1 MKVKKAVIPAAGFG
15 TRMLPAAKSVPKE
28 MICIAGRPAI
38 HYIVKEAVESGIEDI
53 LIIVS
58 RGKTA
63 IEDYFDYSP
72 ELEERL
78 ERSGKTQQRDEL
90 RAIADMANITFTRQ
104 KELLGLGHAIMQAK
118 RFTGEE
124 PFAVL
129 LGDDIMRSEGKPVT
143 GQLIEKAEE
152 YSCSC
157 VGVKQVMSEEISK
170 YCSLGV
176 SPVADGLFDVSS
188 LIEKPKLEQIIS
200 NYAILGRYIL
210 THGIYEMLENAK
222 PGFGG
227 EIQLTDGLNALCK
240 KERMLALDFEGK
252 RFDSGNICGYME
264 ASIRFALDNPD
275 VSGWL
280 KNYMKGL
287 EL

>member
-38 HYIVKEAVESGIEDI
+38 HYIVKEAVDSGIEDI
-53 LIIVS
+53 LIITS
-58 RGKTA
+58 RGKSA

-72 ELEERL
+72 ELEDRL
-78 ERSGKTQQRDEL
+78 EKSGKTELRREL
-90 RAIADMANITFTRQ
+90 RAIADMANITFIRQ
-104 KELLGLGHAIMQAK
+104 KELRGLGHAVMHA
-118 RFTGEE
+118 RGFTGDE

-129 LGDDIMRSEGKPVT
+129 LGDDIMRSDVPVT
-143 GQLIEKAEE
+143 KQLADNAEK
-152 YSCSC
+152 YGCSC
-157 VGVKQVMSEEISK
+157 VGVKYVETPEISK
-170 YCSLGV
+170 YCTLGV
-176 SPVADGLFDVSS
+176 EPVEDRLFNVNQ
-188 LIEKPKLEQIIS
+188 LIEKPTPDKLLS
-200 NYAILGRYIL
+200 NYAILGRYVL
-210 THGIYEMLENAK
+210 TSGIYDLLENAK

-227 EIQLTDGLNALCK
+227 EIQLTDALNLLCQ
-240 KERMLALDFEGK
+240 KERLLALDFEGK

-264 ASIRFALDNPD
+264 ASIQLALENPE

-287 EL
+287 SL

>member
-28 MICIAGRPAI
+28 MICIAGKPAI
-38 HYIVKEAVESGIEDI
+38 HYIVKEAVDAGIEDI
-53 LIIVS
+53 LIITS

-72 ELEERL
+72 ELEMRL
-78 ERSGKTQQRDEL
+78 ERSGKLEL
-90 RAIADMANITFTRQ
+90 IEELHAIADMANITFIRQ
-104 KELLGLGHAIMQAK
+104 KELKGLGHAVMHA
-118 RFTGEE
+118 RSFTGDE

-129 LGDDIMRSEGKPVT
+129 LGDDIMRSETPVT
-143 GQLIEKAEE
+143 KQLVEQAEK

-157 VGVKQVMSEEISK
+157 VGVKKVETSEISK
-170 YCSLGV
+170 YCYLGV
-176 SPVADGLFDVSS
+176 KALGDSLFDVQE
-188 LIEKPKLEQIIS
+188 LIEKPTPDKVLS
-200 NYAILGRYIL
+200 NYAILGRYVL
-210 THGIYEMLENAK
+210 TSGIYELLENAK

-227 EIQLTDGLNALCK
+227 EIQLTDALNLLCR
-240 KERMLALDFEGK
+240 KERMLALEFEGE

-264 ASIRFALDNPD
+264 ASIQLALANPEISD
-275 VSGWL
+275 WL

-287 EL
+287 DI

>member
-38 HYIVKEAVESGIEDI
+38 HYIVKEAVDSGIEDI
-53 LIIVS
+53 LIITS

-72 ELEERL
+72 ELEFRL
-78 ERSGKTQQRDEL
+78 EKSGKTDLLNEIHE
-90 RAIADMANITFTRQ
+90 IAEMANITFIRQ
-104 KELLGLGHAIMQAK
+104 KELKGLGHAVMHAK
-118 RFTGEE
+118 SFTGDE

-129 LGDDIMRSEGKPVT
+129 LGDDIMRSDVPVT
-143 GQLIEKAEE
+143 KQLIENAEK
-152 YSCSC
+152 YDCSC
-157 VGVKQVMSEEISK
+157 VGVKSVETSEISK
-170 YCSLGV
+170 YSSLAVEPV
-176 SPVADGLFDVSS
+176 SDRLFDVKK
-188 LIEKPKLEQIIS
+188 LIEKPSPDKVLS
-200 NYAILGRYIL
+200 NYAILGRYVL
-210 THGIYEMLENAK
+210 TGEIYSFLENAE

-227 EIQLTDGLNALCK
+227 EIQLTDALNMLCN
-240 KERMLALDFEGK
+240 KERMLALEFDGE

-264 ASIRFALDNPD
+264 ASIQLALANPE
-275 VSGWL
+275 VSEWL

-287 EL
+287 AL

>member
-1 MKVKKAVIPAAGFG
+1 MKVRKAVIPAAGFG

-38 HYIVKEAVESGIEDI
+38 HYIVKEAVDSGIEDI
-53 LIIVS
+53 LIITS

-72 ELEERL
+72 ELEFRL
-78 ERSGKTQQRDEL
+78 EKSGKTEL
-90 RAIADMANITFTRQ
+90 INEIHNIADMANITFIRQ
-104 KELLGLGHAIMQAK
+104 KELKGLGHAVMHA
-118 RFTGEE
+118 RSFTGDE

-129 LGDDIMRSEGKPVT
+129 LGDDIMRSNVPVT
-143 GQLIEKAEE
+143 KQLIANAEK
-152 YSCSC
+152 YGCSC
-157 VGVKQVMSEEISK
+157 VGVKNVETSEISK
-170 YCSLGV
+170 YCSLAV
-176 SPVADGLFDVSS
+176 ESIENGLFDVKR
-188 LIEKPKLEQIIS
+188 LIEKPTPDKVLS
-200 NYAILGRYIL
+200 NYAILGRYVL
-210 THGIYEMLENAK
+210 TSEVYSFLENAE

-227 EIQLTDGLNALCK
+227 EIQLTDALNKLCNR
-240 KERMLALDFEGK
+240 ERMLAFEFEGD

-264 ASIRFALDNPD
+264 ASIQLALANPE
-275 VSGWL
+275 VSEWL

>member
-1 MKVKKAVIPAAGFG
+1 MRVRKAVIPAAGFG

-78 ERSGKTQQRDEL
+78 ERSGKTELRDEL

-118 RFTGEE
+118 SFTGDE

-129 LGDDIMRSEGKPVT
+129 LGDDIMRSEKKPVT
-143 GQLIEKAEE
+143 GQLIEAAEK

-157 VGVKQVMSEEISK
+157 VGVKEVPSSEISK
-170 YCSLGV
+170 YCTLGV
-176 SPVADGLFDVSS
+176 SPVSDGLFDVSR
-188 LIEKPKLEQIIS
+188 LIEKPTSEQIIS

-210 THGIYEMLENAK
+210 TRGIYDALEGVK

-227 EIQLTDGLNALCK
+227 EIQLTDGLNELCRR
-240 KERMLALDFEGK
+240 ERMLALDFDGT

-275 VSGWL
+275 VSDWL
-280 KNYMKGL
+280 INYMKGL
-287 EL
+287 KF

>member
-28 MICIAGRPAI
+28 MICIAGKPAI
-38 HYIVKEAVESGIEDI
+38 HYIVKEAVDAGIEDI
-53 LIIVS
+53 LIITS

-72 ELEERL
+72 ELEMRL
-78 ERSGKTQQRDEL
+78 ERSGKLEL
-90 RAIADMANITFTRQ
+90 IEELHAIADMANITFIRQ
-104 KELLGLGHAIMQAK
+104 KELKGLGHAVMHA
-118 RFTGEE
+118 RSFTGDE

-129 LGDDIMRSEGKPVT
+129 LGDDIMRSETPVT
-143 GQLIEKAEE
+143 KQLVEQAEK

-157 VGVKQVMSEEISK
+157 VGVKKVETSEISK

-176 SPVADGLFDVSS
+176 KALGDGLFDVQE
-188 LIEKPKLEQIIS
+188 LIEKPTPDKVLS
-200 NYAILGRYIL
+200 NYAILGRYVL
-210 THGIYEMLENAK
+210 TSGIYELLENAK

-227 EIQLTDGLNALCK
+227 EIQLTDALNLLCR
-240 KERMLALDFEGK
+240 KERMLALEFEGE

-264 ASIRFALDNPD
+264 ASIQLALANPEISD
-275 VSGWL
+275 WL

-287 EL
+287 DI